1 MNKGKEDG
9 KIEGK
14 KEEKIEIAKIML
26 QDTNN
31 YELISKYTGLS
42 IKEVEEL
49 QW

>member
-9 KIEGK
+9 KLEGQK
-14 KEEKIEIAKIML
+14 IKSIEIAKVML

-42 IKEVEEL
+42 IEEIQKL
-49 QW
+49 Q